1 MAILEEVP
9 SLPPVIEVVF
19 GIDVLLGTTTISR
32 PLYQMTPLELWE
44 LKTQLQ
50 NLLEYGFIHPS
61 VSPLLATFLSI
72 RKKVGIM
79 RLCIDY

>member
-44 LKTQLQ
+44 LKTQL
-50 NLLEYGFIHPS
+50 
-61 VSPLLATFLSI
+61 
-72 RKKVGIM
+72 
-79 RLCIDY
+79 